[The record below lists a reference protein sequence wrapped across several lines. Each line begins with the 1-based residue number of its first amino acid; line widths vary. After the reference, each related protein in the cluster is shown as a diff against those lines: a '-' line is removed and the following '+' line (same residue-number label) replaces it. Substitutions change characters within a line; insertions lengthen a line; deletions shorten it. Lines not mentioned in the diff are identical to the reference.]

1 MGVCFEEYI
10 YRLLRRI
17 YPFSPTI
24 ENRLVREP
32 VYAHKKS
39 ERKKIVDNIVI
50 NRSSLILIETKVSQ
64 LKVFATGIMGDLDA
78 FREDVRKIVVE
89 AFEQIQNTKEAFQKG
104 LLKKDLPVAPANIS
118 MFYPVVITYG
128 KFIMFP
134 LIWKIVEEE
143 IQKVP
148 DYDPELLNRLQII
161 QAHEIEAIEA
171 FLEKSG
177 ITFEQLLQKKIADPV
192 FKTLPFHNYLSHEF
206 THDKPL
212 VSKYQEQQFDQFADK
227 FVLKILGS
235 QRPMNEKRAL
245 SRRESR

>member
-1 MGVCFEEYI
+1 MGACFEEYI

-17 YPFSPTI
+17 YPTSAVL

-32 VYAHKKS
+32 VYILKKS
-39 ERKKIVDNIVI
+39 LKKKIVDNIVI

-64 LKVFATGIMGDLDA
+64 LKVFATGIMGNLDA

-89 AFEQIQNTKEAFQKG
+89 AFIQIQNTKEAFQKG
-104 LLKKDLPVAPANIS
+104 LLRKDLPIEPASIN

-143 IQKVP
+143 IQRVP
-148 DYDPELLNRLQII
+148 DYDPELLSRLQVI

-171 FLEKSG
+171 FLETSG
-177 ITFEQLLQKKIADPV
+177 VTFEQLLQKKIADPV
-192 FKTLPFHNYLSHEF
+192 FKALPFHNYLNHEF

-227 FVLKILGS
+227 FTLKVMGI
-235 QRPMNEKRAL
+235 QRPMKETKAL
-245 SRRESR
+245 